1 MIMKKTYQVPEIEV
15 TMMETAELMQ
25 ASMAVF
31 ETTVGGPFTLSR
43 DGELNFNFNV
53 DFEVEE

>member
-1 MIMKKTYQVPEIEV
+1 MKKTYQVPEIEV